1 VVLCYKWSIDD
12 VAANIAVRAER
23 VLLNPSLQSIDN
35 ATRQSQILYG
45 SSNADGAEAAIIP
58 YLFDDNGVGIDSQI
72 ETAHPKT

>member
-45 SSNADGAEAAIIP
+45 SRTQMAP
-58 YLFDDNGVGIDSQI
+58 WR
-72 ETAHPKT
+72 P

>member
-1 VVLCYKWSIDD
+1 
-12 VAANIAVRAER
+12 
-23 VLLNPSLQSIDN
+23 LQSIDN

-45 SSNADGAEAAIIP
+45 SSNADGAVAAIIP